1 MLFFN
6 SSMGSSD
13 QKKFDKIMAAEDSFA
28 HAVAL
33 GVWVKRPL
41 TTWHFLLPGMFI
53 FDFLRRSQAIRQYSA
68 IFLYPR
74 KVALEAA
81 LESIEGESPPK
92 GEAEGV
98 IRQWLDSLKMYSE
111 PLLRAHLRLI
121 AVLRD
126 HYSKLLLGE
135 GEDYASLLRK
145 VYGTRENYEAYLQ
158 RLIAAEQEVDRS
170 VADFRGQSQEIW
182 ERLQAEQT
190 QMEILRRKEIDR
202 IFPQED

>member
-1 MLFFN
+1 
-6 SSMGSSD
+6 MGSSA
-13 QKKFDKIMAAEDSFA
+13 QKKFNEILSAEDAFA

-41 TTWHFLLPGMFI
+41 TAWHMLLPGMFI
-53 FDFLRRSQAIRQYSA
+53 FDLLRRSQVVRQYSA
-68 IFLYPR
+68 VFMYPR

-81 LESIEGESPPK
+81 LESIEGESPPEEK
-92 GEAEGV
+92 AEGV

-126 HYSKLLLGE
+126 HYSKLLQGK
-135 GEDYASLLRK
+135 GKDYATLLRK
-145 VYGTRENYEAYLQ
+145 VYGTRGNYEAYLR

-170 VADFRGQSQEIW
+170 VADFRGQSQGIR

-190 QMEILRRKEIDR
+190 QLEILREKEIDR
-202 IFPQED
+202 IFPQEG

>member
-6 SSMGSSD
+6 SSMGSSE
-13 QKKFDKIMAAEDSFA
+13 QKKFDEILSAEDAFA

-33 GVWVKRPL
+33 GIWVKRPL
-41 TTWHFLLPGMFI
+41 TAWHLLLPGMFI
-53 FDFLRRSQAIRQYSA
+53 SDFLRRSQVVRQYSA
-68 IFLYPR
+68 VFLYPR

-92 GEAEGV
+92 GEAEEV

-126 HYSKLLLGE
+126 HYSKLLRGE
-135 GEDYASLLRK
+135 GKDYASLLRK
-145 VYGTRENYEAYLQ
+145 VYGTRENYEAYLK
-158 RLIAAEQEVDRS
+158 RLTAAEQEVDRS
-170 VADFRGQSQEIW
+170 VADFRGQSQEIR

-190 QMEILRRKEIDR
+190 QMEILRGKEIDR

>member
-6 SSMGSSD
+6 SSMGSSE
-13 QKKFDKIMAAEDSFA
+13 QKKFDEILSAEDAFA

-41 TTWHFLLPGMFI
+41 TTWHILLPGMFI
-53 FDFLRRSQAIRQYSA
+53 FDFLRRSQAVRQYSA
-68 IFLYPR
+68 VFLYPR
-74 KVALEAA
+74 RAALEAA
-81 LESIEGESPPK
+81 LASIEGEGPPEGK
-92 GEAEGV
+92 AEGV

-126 HYSKLLLGE
+126 HYSKLLRGE
-135 GEDYASLLRK
+135 GKDYASLLIS
-145 VYGTRENYEAYLQ
+145 VYGTRGNYEAYLR
-158 RLIAAEQEVDRS
+158 RLVAAEQEVDRA
-170 VADFRGQSQEIW
+170 VADFRGQSQEIR

-190 QMEILRRKEIDR
+190 QMEILRGKEIDR
-202 IFPQED
+202 IFPQEA